1 VIAEEVIPRIVG
13 AIRGI
18 GRDCEVKSKTLNP
31 EISSEITNWVAED
44 LAKDAGKR
52 KGCEKDE
59 QP

>member
-1 VIAEEVIPRIVG
+1 VIAEGVITRIVG

-31 EISSEITNWVAED
+31 ENSSEITSWVAED
-44 LAKDAGKR
+44 LAKDVGKSN
-52 KGCEKDE
+52 GCEKDE